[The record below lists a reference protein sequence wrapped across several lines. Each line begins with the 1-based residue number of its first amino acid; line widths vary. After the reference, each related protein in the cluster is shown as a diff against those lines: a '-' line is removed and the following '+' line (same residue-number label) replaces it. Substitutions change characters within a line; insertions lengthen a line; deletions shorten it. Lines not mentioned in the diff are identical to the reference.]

1 MLSVLAPAVTDTTR
15 PRREDTTVMLPLTG
29 DGLAD
34 LIMSGPWLLA
44 AAVALLAGTV
54 SFFSPCCLPL
64 VPGYLSYVAGM
75 SGVDA
80 ARSGTVPGPPGRTLR
95 VRMRSVGRSR
105 GRIVLGAALFVAGF
119 TVVFTSYGVLFGAF
133 GGWLLTYQDLL
144 VRVLGVVTI
153 ALGLMFM
160 GVLSRLPFSGRSLRL
175 SAQPRTGLA
184 GAPLLGA
191 VFALGWTPCIGPTL
205 ATVLTLAAT
214 SASAGRGAF
223 LTAVY
228 AAGLG
233 IPFLLAAAFWQQ
245 MTRTFSWAR
254 RHAPTIMRF
263 GGAMLVAVGVL
274 QVTGLWRW
282 VMTWV
287 QTLVVNWVAPL

>member
-1 MLSVLAPAVTDTTR
+1 M
-15 PRREDTTVMLPLTG
+15 
-29 DGLAD
+29 
-34 LIMSGPWLLA
+34 
-44 AAVALLAGTV
+44 
-54 SFFSPCCLPL
+54 
-64 VPGYLSYVAGM
+64 
-75 SGVDA
+75 
-80 ARSGTVPGPPGRTLR
+80 
-95 VRMRSVGRSR
+95 
-105 GRIVLGAALFVAGF
+105 
-119 TVVFTSYGVLFGAF
+119 
-133 GGWLLTYQDLL
+133 
-144 VRVLGVVTI
+144 
-153 ALGLMFM
+153 
-160 GVLSRLPFSGRSLRL
+160 
-175 SAQPRTGLA
+175 
-184 GAPLLGA
+184 
-191 VFALGWTPCIGPTL
+191 FALGWTPCIGPTL